1 MNTNSDQSS
10 KENSGKTKVEVK
22 TAFDEKKFDDDLCNQ
37 VDQLLNGTL
46 KQREIIQIPAKKK
59 KRQHIFQQAFENK

>member
-59 KRQHIFQQAFENK
+59 KSQHIFQQAFENK